1 MKEPVAARLAA
12 SAIALMR
19 QYKALRPGLNLT
31 RTGAIRLVSLGSTVV
46 VTHCSLQLPIAVSV
60 RMHLPYLLIR

>member
-31 RTGAIRLVSLGSTVV
+31 RTGAIRFVSLGSTA

-60 RMHLPYLLIR
+60 HMNLPYLLIR